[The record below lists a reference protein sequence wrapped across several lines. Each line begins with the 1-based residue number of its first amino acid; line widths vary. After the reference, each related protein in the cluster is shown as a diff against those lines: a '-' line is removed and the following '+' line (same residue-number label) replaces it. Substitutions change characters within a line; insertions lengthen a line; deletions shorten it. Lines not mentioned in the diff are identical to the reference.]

1 MTMLAPAPSPAIATA
16 AAGDDDVWAWNAQ
29 RLEFDRLQAVRCA
42 PNTWEIR
49 KVPREGAAFDPGDL
63 VHCELSDGEL
73 LVQSR
78 VWSGRLL

>member
-1 MTMLAPAPSPAIATA
+1 MSALATPASTMTPFGSPD
-16 AAGDDDVWAWNAQ
+16 GDDVWAWNASK
-29 RLEFDRLQAVRCA
+29 LEFDRLRAVRCA
-42 PNTWEIR
+42 PNTWEVVG
-49 KVPREGAAFDPGDL
+49 VPRGSVAYDRGDL